1 MRHLH
6 HADCES
12 GKPRKCGTENPERKG
27 KNMAKTPSQSALAV
41 AKQIKSRWAN
51 DPQLSAAVADCVA
64 VLADS
69 RIGANH
75 RADVHAQAISDC
87 LQRINSVLIG
97 LLAPLIPGVRLISPQ
112 FVSPSG
118 DGDDLKIAV
127 SLRGIHSVDGE
138 PHTYVG
144 RSKAIEKSVREGV
157 RADFGATVEGRAAAA
172 ARARSEKARSQL
184 AYLRELAVEAVDA
197 NPQRLVQILA
207 EVRALRVPSE
217 PLPIERTVLAEA
229 ARLAAALI
237 LRRELGPA
245 PATSSTSATSANN
258 NTANNN
264 TANNTARRRRGGL
277 NA

>member
-1 MRHLH
+1 
-6 HADCES
+6 
-12 GKPRKCGTENPERKG
+12 
-27 KNMAKTPSQSALAV
+27 
-41 AKQIKSRWAN
+41 
-51 DPQLSAAVADCVA
+51 VADCVA
-64 VLADS
+64 VLADAK
-69 RIGANH
+69 IGANH
-75 RADVHAQAISDC
+75 RADIQAQAISDC
-87 LQRINSVLIG
+87 LERLNTVLLG
-97 LLAPLIPGVRLISPQ
+97 LIAPLIPGVRSITPQ

-118 DGDDLKIAV
+118 DGDDLQIAV
-127 SLRGIHSVDGE
+127 ALRGIHAVDGVA
-138 PHTYVG
+138 HMFNG
-144 RSKAIEKSVREGV
+144 RSKPVEKSARDLIREDFSRTIEMKVR
-157 RADFGATVEGRAAAA
+157 AA
-172 ARARSEKARSQL
+172 ARARSEKARAQL
-184 AYLRELAVEAVDA
+184 AHIRELAVEAVDA